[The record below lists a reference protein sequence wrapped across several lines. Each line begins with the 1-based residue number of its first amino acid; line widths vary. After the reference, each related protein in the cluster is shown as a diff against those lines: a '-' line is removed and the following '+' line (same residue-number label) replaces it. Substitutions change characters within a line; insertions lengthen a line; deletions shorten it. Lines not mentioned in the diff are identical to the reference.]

1 MHTIGPVLKGQD
13 LLVAMKLAVT
23 NDERWTFPALGR
35 ALGLSPSET
44 RYSLLRAARAELVSE
59 RTRTAIRPN
68 LREFLLHGARYAFP
82 AERGRR
88 SRGMATSTSAPPLLE
103 RFSDSADSLVWKFAQ
118 GNARGEAVTPI
129 YSSVPIAAGQDPRLY
144 ALLVLL
150 DGIRLGG
157 ARIRSLA
164 TELLARE
171 LA

>member
-1 MHTIGPVLKGQD
+1 M
-13 LLVAMKLAVT
+13 
-23 NDERWTFPALGR
+23 
-35 ALGLSPSET
+35 
-44 RYSLLRAARAELVSE
+44 
-59 RTRTAIRPN
+59 
-68 LREFLLHGARYAFP
+68 
-82 AERGRR
+82 
-88 SRGMATSTSAPPLLE
+88 
-103 RFSDSADSLVWKFAQ
+103 
-118 GNARGEAVTPI
+118 TPI